1 MSNANSSKI
10 TAASGMITENYL
22 HWHTLKE
29 KGSTLKTS
37 SDNKLLPV
45 NKDSC
50 FGDYPNGA
58 RFKKPKMFVPKPCT
72 PAESADKKAGT
83 IGAWEK
89 STVVAMNKTATKKDG
104 IKSLTKTEGIG
115 GKNFSLN
122 TQKPKAIVAD
132 PFANAKGARNVSSS
146 EFRRFYDRGDL
157 PIALSHGMQNVVQW
171 KVAVDQLDYHHYL
184 PIFFEGIR
192 EKHEPYRFL
201 AVQGTFDMLEKGG
214 AKVLPV
220 IPQLII
226 PIKTALNTRD
236 GEIIQVTLK
245 VLQAL
250 VMCSDTIGEAM
261 VPYYRQ
267 ILPVLNLYKQHNRN
281 IGDKIDYAQRK
292 TLNLGDLIQQTLE
305 IFEMHGGEDAFI
317 NIKYMVPVY
326 ESCVLN

>member
-1 MSNANSSKI
+1 M
-10 TAASGMITENYL
+10 
-22 HWHTLKE
+22 KE
-29 KGSTLKTS
+29 KGYALKTT
-37 SDNKLLPV
+37 SDNGLLPL

-50 FGDYPNGA
+50 FGDYPKGA
-58 RFKKPKMFVPKPCT
+58 RYQKPKLFVPKPE
-72 PAESADKKAGT
+72 AEMSPKSSSKPT
-83 IGAWEK
+83 WENH
-89 STVVAMNKTATKKDG
+89 TVVGLNKTTNKNGSVKELNKCSG
-104 IKSLTKTEGIG
+104 TG

-122 TQKPKAIVAD
+122 NPVPKLKPTD
-132 PFANAKGARNVSSS
+132 PFANGRGPRNVSSS

-201 AVQGTFDMLEKGG
+201 SVQGTFDMLEKGG

-236 GEIIQVTLK
+236 PEIIQITLK

-250 VMCSDTIGEAM
+250 VLCSDTIGEAL

-267 ILPVLNLYKQHNRN
+267 LLPVLNLYKTSNEN
-281 IGDKIDYAQRK
+281 LGDKIYYA
-292 TLNLGDLIQQTLE
+292 
-305 IFEMHGGEDAFI
+305 
-317 NIKYMVPVY
+317 
-326 ESCVLN
+326 